1 MAKTIDA
8 DVLQKE
14 RDGLEQSLSQA
25 QVMVEQSKN
34 KVQAII
40 GAISMTDRLI
50 AMSKEGNYSKS
61 RANSE
66 EVPVEEA
73 KEVQK
78 SLEESAKD
86 VVSELGDDSIP
97 DTKLSKDEEQLMRL
111 RKECNYPLSILL
123 KTVVGFIYIL
133 DSYSKRMSQK

>member
-14 RDGLEQSLSQA
+14 RDELEKSLSQA
-25 QVMVEQSKN
+25 RQNVELARNQVMS
-34 KVQAII
+34 IM
-40 GAISMTDRLI
+40 GAIQMTDRLI
-50 AMSKEGNYSKS
+50 ALSKEGNYSKS

-73 KEVQK
+73 KEIQK

-86 VVSELGDDSIP
+86 VVSELGDDAIP

-111 RKECNYPLSILL
+111 RKD
-123 KTVVGFIYIL
+123 KT
-133 DSYSKRMSQK
+133 